1 MITKTSFHKDLA
13 SRFVGW
19 SRFEGEE
26 RDKLAKAFPLLLE
39 GGFTHAAEVLGV
51 SPQTVRNWYQRACR
65 RINNI
70 DSQCRYYKAENER
83 LEGTRD
89 IPIELADL
97 GVRDYNLIREVAGE
111 NMPSTWRELYFLWPR
126 LRNCP
131 TKKHLAKAITNE
143 LGKGWKP

>member
-1 MITKTSFHKDLA
+1 MMKTSFHKDLA
-13 SRFVGW
+13 IRFVGW

-70 DSQCRYYKAENER
+70 DSQCRFLKGEVAR

-89 IPIELADL
+89 IPLELADL
-97 GVRDYNLIREVAGE
+97 GVRDYNLIKETAGE

-126 LRNCP
+126 LRNCRE
-131 TKKHLAKAITNE
+131 KQLLAKSITTQ
-143 LGKGWKP
+143 LGKGFKL

>member
-1 MITKTSFHKDLA
+1 MTSKSNFHVDLA
-13 SRFVGW
+13 RRFVGW

-26 RDKLAKAFPLLLE
+26 REKLEKAFPLLLH
-39 GGFTHAAEVLGV
+39 GGYSHAAKALGV

-70 DSQCRYYKAENER
+70 EGQCRHYKAEVAR

-89 IPIELADL
+89 IPLELNDL
-97 GVRDYNLIREVAGE
+97 GVRDYNLIREAAGD

-131 TKKHLAKAITNE
+131 AKKLLARAIANE